1 MNLEDIKN
9 KLPKSTEISK
19 VLYEGSN
26 IVFYT
31 KSKDFFLNGS
41 KDIKDLVSEIKK
53 RITIRPDAMITI
65 DPELAKEKIE
75 KIIPK
80 EAEVNEILFE
90 PEFGRVLIFAKKPG
104 LVIGKNGETL
114 REIKAK
120 TFWGPEI
127 RRVPTYSSD
136 IVNKAREIV
145 HEEASYR
152 KQFLN
157 RIGQKIQL
165 SKGSKEGWVRISA
178 LGSFREVGRS
188 CILLQTKQSKVLLDC
203 GVAVGSSN
211 GGSTPFIDAPEFDM
225 DALDAVVLSHAHL
238 DHSGFIPYLY
248 EYGYTG
254 PLYTT
259 KPTRD
264 LMAMLTLDYI
274 DVMQRETG
282 KAPYTSKGIKN
293 AIKHSITPEFGE
305 VCDLAP
311 DMRLTFQNAGH
322 ILGSALSHIH
332 IGDGLHNFLYTGDLK
347 FGPTKLLEPAYTKF
361 SRIETILMESTYG
374 GPQDFIPAKKDADA
388 NLLAAVNE
396 TVKRKGKIIIPAFSV
411 GRAQEVMVVLAEYA
425 RRNPNFNIPI
435 YLDGMIWDAT
445 AIHTTYP
452 EFLSRQL
459 QRQIFHYNNN
469 PFTSNLFHE
478 VKSQTERKN
487 VIDSK
492 EPAIIIT
499 TSGMITGGPI
509 MEYLK
514 HLSDNPKNMLVF
526 IGYQAQGTLGSRI
539 QKGWRDLPFADGK
552 GNTMT
557 LKMSAEARTVEGFS
571 GHSDRNQ
578 LISYIGNLY
587 SKPDHIILN
596 HGEASKSV
604 NLASTLHKIY
614 RKETTVPQNLDAIR
628 LK

>member
-1 MNLEDIKN
+1 MNLEDLKN
-9 KLPKSTEISK
+9 KLPKTTNITK
-19 VLYEGSN
+19 ALYEGSN

-41 KDIKDLVSEIKK
+41 KDIKDLVAEYKK
-53 RITIRPDAMITI
+53 RITIRPDAAITI
-65 DPELAKEKIE
+65 KAEDAKAKIE
-75 KIIPK
+75 EIIPK
-80 EAEVNEILFE
+80 EAEVNDIIFE

-104 LVIGKNGETL
+104 LVIGKNGDTL
-114 REIKAK
+114 REIKSK

-127 RRVPTYSSD
+127 RRIPTYSSD

-145 HEEASYR
+145 HEEAAYR

-157 RIGQKIQL
+157 RIGEKIQL

-188 CILLQTKQSKVLLDC
+188 CILLQTKDSKVLLDC
-203 GVAVGSSN
+203 GVAVGSGN
-211 GGSTPFIDAPEFDM
+211 GGTNPFIDAPEFDL
-225 DALDAVVLSHAHL
+225 DALDAVVVSHAHL
-238 DHSGFIPYLY
+238 DHSGFVPYLY

-274 DVMQRETG
+274 DVLQREYG

-305 VCDLAP
+305 VCDLTP

-332 IGDGLHNFLYTGDLK
+332 IGEGLHNLLYTGDLK
-347 FGPTKLLEPAYTKF
+347 FGPTKLLEPAYTRF
-361 SRIETILMESTYG
+361 SRVETLLMESTYG
-374 GPQDFIPAKKDADA
+374 GPQDFIPAKKEADA
-388 NLLAAVNE
+388 NLIAAITE
-396 TVKRKGKIIIPAFSV
+396 TIKRKGKVIIPAFSV

-425 RRNPNFNIPI
+425 RRNPDFNFPI

-452 EFLSRQL
+452 EFLSRNL

-469 PFTSNLFHE
+469 PFTSDLFNE
-478 VKSQTERKN
+478 VKSQTERKKI
-487 VIDSK
+487 IDEKDPS
-492 EPAIIIT
+492 IIIT

-514 HLSDNPKNMLVF
+514 YLSGNKKNMLIF

-539 QKGWRDLPFADGK
+539 QKGWRDIPLANKTG
-552 GNTMT
+552 GTTMI
-557 LKMSAEARTVEGFS
+557 KMEVEIRTVEGFS

-578 LISYIGNLY
+578 LISYVGNLQ

-614 RKETTVPQNLDAIR
+614 KKETTVPQNLDALR

>member
-1 MNLEDIKN
+1 MNLEDLKN
-9 KLPKSTEISK
+9 KLPKTTNITK
-19 VLYEGSN
+19 ALYEGSN

-41 KDIKDLVSEIKK
+41 KDIKELVAEYKK
-53 RITIRPDAMITI
+53 RITIRPDAAITI
-65 DPELAKEKIE
+65 KAEDAKAKIE
-75 KIIPK
+75 EIIPK
-80 EAEVNEILFE
+80 EAEVGDIIFE

-104 LVIGKNGETL
+104 LVIGKNGDTL
-114 REIKAK
+114 REIKSK

-127 RRVPTYSSD
+127 RRIPTYSSD

-145 HEEASYR
+145 HEEAAYR

-157 RIGQKIQL
+157 RIGEKIQL

-188 CILLQTKQSKVLLDC
+188 CILLQTKDSKVLLDC
-203 GVAVGSSN
+203 GVAVGSGN
-211 GGSTPFIDAPEFDM
+211 GGTNPFIDAPEFDL
-225 DALDAVVLSHAHL
+225 DALDAVVVSHAHL
-238 DHSGFIPYLY
+238 DHSGFVPYLY

-274 DVMQRETG
+274 DVLQRESG

-305 VCDLAP
+305 VCDLTP

-332 IGDGLHNFLYTGDLK
+332 IGEGLHNLLYTGDLK
-347 FGPTKLLEPAYTKF
+347 FGPTKLLEPAYTRF
-361 SRIETILMESTYG
+361 SRVETLLMESTYG
-374 GPQDFIPAKKDADA
+374 GPQDFIPAKKEADA
-388 NLLAAVNE
+388 NLIAAITE
-396 TVKRKGKIIIPAFSV
+396 TIKRKGKAIIPAFSV

-425 RRNPNFNIPI
+425 RRNPDFNFPI

-452 EFLSRQL
+452 EFLSRNL

-469 PFTSNLFHE
+469 PFTSDLFNE
-478 VKSQTERKN
+478 VKSQTERKKI
-487 VIDSK
+487 IDEKDPS
-492 EPAIIIT
+492 IIIT

-514 HLSDNPKNMLVF
+514 HLSSNKKNMLIF

-539 QKGWRDLPFADGK
+539 QKGWRDIPLANKTG
-552 GNTMT
+552 GTTMI
-557 LKMSAEARTVEGFS
+557 KMEVEIRTVEGFS

-578 LISYIGNLY
+578 LISYVGNLQ

-596 HGEASKSV
+596 HGEASKSI

-614 RKETTVPQNLDAIR
+614 KKETTVPQNLDALR